1 MSGLKGLVESLCPIE
16 CRIQIEVLKEA
27 GLQTDFPRVRRLR
40 FQVVDRID
48 HLALP
53 LLRRIIPL
61 VLRIGNVAEERN
73 TEQRR
78 TSRVLSGSQW
88 PVAA

>member
-1 MSGLKGLVESLCPIE
+1 MLE
-16 CRIQIEVLKEA
+16 EA

-48 HLALP
+48 HLTLP
-53 LLRRIIPL
+53 LLRRIVPL

-73 TEQRR
+73 TDRGER
-78 TSRVLSGSQW
+78 
-88 PVAA
+88 AAYFQVVNGLWQLDRLRDNPRAAH